1 MVRMSFIDLNDRDK
15 QYLLAIARQAVERG
29 CLADAESANENTASK
44 HAVSPALQQPGAS
57 FVTLKKARE
66 LRGCIG
72 TLTAHQP
79 LLDDINEH
87 ARASAF
93 NDFRFPPV
101 QAHELPQIT
110 ISLSILG
117 PAENLEADTEQDLLD
132 QLRPGIDGL
141 ILTWPPHQ
149 ATFLPVVWE
158 QLTHPAEFLSALKQK
173 AGLASHFWHPNIQWQ
188 RYQTLNISED
198 EQSGR

>member
-1 MVRMSFIDLNDRDK
+1 MVRMSFIDLNDQNK
-15 QYLLAIARQAVERG
+15 QYLLAIARQTIERG
-29 CLADAESANENTASK
+29 YLSDADCPNGSAISK
-44 HAVSPALQQPGAS
+44 HAVSPALQKPRAS
-57 FVTLKKARE
+57 FVTLKKAGE

-79 LLDDINEH
+79 LLDDVKEH

-101 QAHELPQIT
+101 QTHELPQIT

-117 PAENLEADTEQDLLD
+117 PAEILMAETEQDLLD

-198 EQSGR
+198 EQ